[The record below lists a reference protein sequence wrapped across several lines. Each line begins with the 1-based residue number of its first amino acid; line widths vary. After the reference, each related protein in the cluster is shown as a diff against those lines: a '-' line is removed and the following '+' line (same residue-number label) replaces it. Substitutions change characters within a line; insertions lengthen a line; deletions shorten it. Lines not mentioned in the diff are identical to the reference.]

1 MVISMIRKANIE
13 DARSIVYINTM
24 MWKKTYKGIFPDEF
38 LNNLDLHNEIA
49 INKCKNKINEYAVY
63 EIDNKVV
70 GFIRYGLNRKNYD
83 NTYAEVY
90 ALYIDSFYQRKG
102 IGKELI
108 NYVFNEL
115 KNNYKY
121 VLISTLK
128 DNNANIFY
136 QKIGGKYIGTCNFI
150 LEDNKYIEN
159 IYKFDL

>member
-1 MVISMIRKANIE
+1 MIRQANIE
-13 DARSIVYINTM
+13 DAASIVYINTM
-24 MWKKTYKGIFPDEF
+24 MWKETYKGIFPDEF
-38 LNNLDLHNEIA
+38 LNNLDSHNEIA

-121 VLISTLK
+121 VLISTLQ

-136 QKIGGKYIGTCNFI
+136 KKIGGKLIGTCDFV
-150 LEDNKYIEN
+150 LENNKYIEN
-159 IYKFDL
+159 IYKFDLL

>member
-1 MVISMIRKANIE
+1 MINIIRKANIE
-13 DARSIVYINTM
+13 DAASIVYINTI
-24 MWKKTYKGIFPDEF
+24 MWKKTYKGIFPDDF
-38 LNNLDLHNEIA
+38 LNNLDPYDEVI

-63 EIDNKVV
+63 KIDNKVV

-121 VLISTLK
+121 VLISTLQK
-128 DNNANIFY
+128 NNANIFY